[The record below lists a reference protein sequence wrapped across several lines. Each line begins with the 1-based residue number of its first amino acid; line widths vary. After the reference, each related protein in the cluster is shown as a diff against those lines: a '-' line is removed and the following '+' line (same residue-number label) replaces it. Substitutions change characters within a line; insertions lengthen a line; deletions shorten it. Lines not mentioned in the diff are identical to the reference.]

1 MARRKPPLLDG
12 PLSERTTA
20 DGRRRIQLT
29 NEERDEA
36 ANLRM
41 IEAAVALYLDVTGR
55 HANQQIANELGI
67 SIHQLKNLTCT
78 EAFERCWNE
87 NVMEIAH
94 DPRLKA
100 TKNALLDLL
109 PLSLVAVKDVLEN
122 GTAGAKVQAARM
134 VFDLNGI
141 VKQVSTESDR
151 KELIDFLT
159 DKNLTLQQNNVNVNI
174 VPDEYSEAMDSYDRA
189 VEGEFREVND
199 SDVGIVL

>member
-1 MARRKPPLLDG
+1 
-12 PLSERTTA
+12 
-20 DGRRRIQLT
+20 
-29 NEERDEA
+29 
-36 ANLRM
+36 
-41 IEAAVALYLDVTGR
+41 
-55 HANQQIANELGI
+55 
-67 SIHQLKNLTCT
+67 
-78 EAFERCWNE
+78 
-87 NVMEIAH
+87 MEISH

-109 PLSLVAVKDVLEN
+109 PLSLVAIKDVLEN

-174 VPDEYSEAMDSYDRA
+174 VPDEYLETMDNYGRA
-189 VEGEFREVND
+189 VEGEFREVD
-199 SDVGIVL
+199 SDVGNGP